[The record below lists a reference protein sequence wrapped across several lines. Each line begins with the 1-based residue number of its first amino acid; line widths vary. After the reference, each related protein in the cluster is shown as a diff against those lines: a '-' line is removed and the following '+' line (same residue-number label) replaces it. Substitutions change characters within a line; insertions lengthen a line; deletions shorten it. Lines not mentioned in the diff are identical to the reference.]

1 MKIIHISDTHLVG
14 AGQRIYGLDPRAR
27 LEACIADINA
37 RQSDAAFCILSGDLT
52 DRGDRGAYRELREV
66 LQDLRIPWHLMMGNH
81 DSRAELLEVF
91 PETPTDPHGFVQRV
105 LDTPRGRVLLLDSVE
120 TGSHAG
126 VFCEARAGWLAARLD
141 EAGDR
146 PAYLFLHHPPFDI
159 GIPSLDRIRLREPGP
174 LIRALEGRRNLRH
187 LFLGHVHRPVSGAW
201 RGIPF
206 SAVKST
212 AHQVAFDL
220 QTEGPIPKSH
230 EPPAYAVILLAAD
243 QTVVH
248 LHDYLDRSR
257 IADAT
262 SPPAPGGP

>member
-1 MKIIHISDTHLVG
+1 M
-14 AGQRIYGLDPRAR
+14 
-27 LEACIADINA
+27 
-37 RQSDAAFCILSGDLT
+37 
-52 DRGDRGAYRELREV
+52 
-66 LQDLRIPWHLMMGNH
+66 
-81 DSRAELLEVF
+81 
-91 PETPTDPHGFVQRV
+91 TPSCAT
-105 LDTPRGRVLLLDSVE
+105 SV
-120 TGSHAG
+120 
-126 VFCEARAGWLAARLD
+126 
-141 EAGDR
+141 
-146 PAYLFLHHPPFDI
+146 
-159 GIPSLDRIRLREPGP
+159 PSLDRIRLRETGP

-220 QTEGPIPKSH
+220 RTESPVPKSH

-257 IADAT
+257 IPGAT
-262 SPPAPGGP
+262 SPPAPGGS

>member
-1 MKIIHISDTHLVG
+1 MKIIQVSDIHLVEE
-14 AGQRIYGLDPRAR
+14 GQRIYGIDPRER

-37 RQSDAAFCILSGDLT
+37 QQSDAAFCILSGDLT
-52 DRGDRGAYRELREV
+52 DRGGLPAYRALREV
-66 LQDLRIPWHLMMGNH
+66 LQGLRIPWHLMVGNH
-81 DSRAELLEVF
+81 DSRAAMLEVF
-91 PETPTDPHGFVQRV
+91 PETPTDPQGFVQRV

-120 TGSHAG
+120 AGSHAG

-220 QTEGPIPKSH
+220 QTEQPIPKSH
-230 EPPAYAVILLAAD
+230 EPPAYAVILLAAE

-257 IADAT
+257 IAGAT